1 MSKVDSSFFHRL
13 DDSFLVPEDKR
24 GSKYP
29 IFATSAEE
37 KEYHKKFPTIYH
49 LRKQLADS
57 KEKTDLRLIY
67 LAFSAYD

>member
-29 IFATSAEE
+29 IFATLAEE
-37 KEYHKKFPTIYH
+37 KRISQEISNYLSFEKAPSGLK
-49 LRKQLADS
+49 RKN
-57 KEKTDLRLIY
+57 
-67 LAFSAYD
+67 